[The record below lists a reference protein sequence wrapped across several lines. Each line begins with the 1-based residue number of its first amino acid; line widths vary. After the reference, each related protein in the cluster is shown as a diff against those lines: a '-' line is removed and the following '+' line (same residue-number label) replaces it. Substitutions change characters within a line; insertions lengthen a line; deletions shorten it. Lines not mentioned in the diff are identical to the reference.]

1 MTIPDKSQLRIPLR
15 SKFFYLAVLGPGLL
29 RRLYELTLKAAET
42 NGALRVLAI
51 VSFLESSIFPIP
63 PDAFIVPM
71 VLARRERAWIIAG
84 VATLASVLGGYA
96 GYAIGMF
103 LFDLVATPL
112 IRLYG
117 YEDVFATFSVHYH
130 AWGFW
135 IVVMAGFTPFPYKV
149 ITIASGALAL
159 DPFIFG
165 AASVLSRGAR
175 FFLVAAIL
183 YWCGAGVRRVIEQH
197 LGLITTGGFLLLIA
211 GFIAIKFMF

>member
-1 MTIPDKSQLRIPLR
+1 MTTPHTPPNLAPK
-15 SKFFYLAVLGPGLL
+15 SKFFSLAVLGPELL
-29 RRLYELTLKAAET
+29 RRLYTLTLKAAET

-71 VLARRERAWIIAG
+71 VLARRERAWLIAG
-84 VATLASVLGGYA
+84 VATIASVLGGYA

-112 IRLYG
+112 IQFYG

-159 DPFIFG
+159 GPLIFG

-183 YWCGAGVRRVIEQH
+183 YWCGAGVRRIIEQH

>member
-1 MTIPDKSQLRIPLR
+1 M
-15 SKFFYLAVLGPGLL
+15 LGPGLL

-42 NGALRVLAI
+42 NGAFRVLAV

-84 VATLASVLGGYA
+84 IATIASVLGGYA

-103 LFDLVATPL
+103 LFDLIATPL

-117 YEDVFATFSVHYH
+117 YEDVFATFSGHYH

-135 IVVMAGFTPFPYKV
+135 LVVMAGFTPFPYKV
-149 ITIASGALAL
+149 ITIASGATDL
-159 DPFIFG
+159 DPFILG
-165 AASVLSRGAR
+165 AASILSRGTR
-175 FFLVAAIL
+175 FFLVASIL
-183 YWCGAGVRRVIEQH
+183 YWCGAGVQRIIEQH